1 MIRLLYVGTGTLA
14 EQITSRALTDE
25 PTVVFTVPSCQQA
38 RQVLRRETVDFLL
51 LEVELDDCNLCS
63 YVRVSPTTS
72 ELPIICIGAGSE
84 IATVL
89 RYFQMGADDF
99 VISPFDVEELIA
111 RIYAVYNRVRH
122 SFNPA
127 TVIGVANG
135 RIQIDIGNQQVR
147 VSDGIVRLTRLEY
160 LVLYH
165 LAMLAGR
172 PLTNDEILQS
182 VWGHPPQTGDPA
194 LVRAQVKNLRRKFE
208 KYGIRDWLNTVPGVG
223 YQVVA

>member
-1 MIRLLYVGTGTLA
+1 
-14 EQITSRALTDE
+14 
-25 PTVVFTVPSCQQA
+25 
-38 RQVLRRETVDFLL
+38 
-51 LEVELDDCNLCS
+51 
-63 YVRVSPTTS
+63 VRVSPTTS

>member
-14 EQITSRALTDE
+14 GQITSRALTDE

-38 RQVLRRETVDFLL
+38 RQVLLRETVDFLL